1 MLLSYFA
8 LDFAKT
14 LVFIFSY
21 SFLVLFRTFQLL
33 LDFLQYSF
41 ETFFCFFCFQGIIK

>member
-14 LVFIFSY
+14 LAFIFSY
-21 SFLVLFRTFQLL
+21 SFFCVFRTFQLL

-41 ETFFCFFCFQGIIK
+41 ETLFLLFFVFKVS